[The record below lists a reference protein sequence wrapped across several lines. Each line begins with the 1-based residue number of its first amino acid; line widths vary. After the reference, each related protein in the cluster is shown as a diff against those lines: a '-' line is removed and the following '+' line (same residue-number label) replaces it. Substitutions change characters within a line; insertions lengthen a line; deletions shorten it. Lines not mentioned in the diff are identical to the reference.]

1 MTMHSRPGRV
11 CKRVFDFVASA
22 LALALFSPA
31 LLWIALAIRRESPGP
46 AIFSQQRA
54 GQRGK
59 PFTFHKFRTMRTD
72 ADPYGRSP
80 TSGEDP
86 RLTRVGRWL
95 RERSLDEL
103 PQLYNVLRGD
113 MSLVGPR
120 PLYLQQAE
128 RWNDRQRRRLEVR
141 PGLTGLAQVRD
152 RAEMTHEE
160 KIEIDVQYVER
171 ASLWLDLRL
180 LLATVGLVGRRE
192 SIYETKAYHDEE
204 RAWDASSDR
213 SNPHQTS

>member
-1 MTMHSRPGRV
+1 MHSRPGRV
-11 CKRVFDFVASA
+11 CKRVFDFIAA
-22 LALALFSPA
+22 ALLLALVSP
-31 LLWIALAIRRESPGP
+31 LLLYIALAIRRESPGP
-46 AIFSQQRA
+46 TIFSQRRA
-54 GQRGK
+54 GYRGR
-59 PFTFHKFRTMRTD
+59 PFTFYKFRTMRMD
-72 ADPYGRSP
+72 VDPYGRSP

-128 RWNDRQRRRLEVR
+128 RWDERQRRRLEVR

-152 RAEMTHEE
+152 RAELAHED
-160 KIEIDVQYVER
+160 KIEFDVEYVER
-171 ASLWLDLRL
+171 ASLWLDFRL
-180 LLATVGLVGRRE
+180 LLATIGLVGRRE
-192 SIYETKAYHDEE
+192 AIYETRAYRDE
-204 RAWDASSDR
+204 RQAWDSSANDSPNDPEAS
-213 SNPHQTS
+213 